1 MTTEAE
7 QREAAYI
14 EAVRI
19 SVNRIGSTTSALSK
33 ADINEQISE
42 LLHQSI
48 QSEGV
53 INLFQDFERGFSLF
67 DPNFLE
73 KIKKIEQKNLSVEL
87 LNKLL
92 TDEIHSIVRTDVVK
106 GEEFSERLKRI
117 MKKYREG
124 LVDNAEQLDRFVGIA
139 DVVNCE
145 DAEYKVSNL
154 HTTREEL
161 MKLAKEAMA
170 LEKEHESLGLSRA
183 EMAFY
188 HAVSNPEKV
197 QDFYT
202 DDQLI

>member
-1 MTTEAE
+1 
-7 QREAAYI
+7 
-14 EAVRI
+14 
-19 SVNRIGSTTSALSK
+19 
-33 ADINEQISE
+33 
-42 LLHQSI
+42 
-48 QSEGV
+48 
-53 INLFQDFERGFSLF
+53 LFQDFERGFSLF

-73 KIKKIEQKNLSVEL
+73 KIEKMEQKNLSVEL

-92 TDEIHSIVRTDVVK
+92 TDEIRAIIRTDIVK

-124 LVDNAEQLDRFVGIA
+124 LVDNAEQLDRIAGIA
-139 DVVNCE
+139 DVVNE
-145 DAEYKVSNL
+145 DGDEYKVSNL

-188 HAVSNPEKV
+188 HTVRIQK
-197 QDFYT
+197 
-202 DDQLI
+202 